1 MATTQS
7 LQDEAV
13 ALAQSRRESDL
24 DALIEELSIP
34 SISTLPERRDDCLA
48 NARWL
53 RDRFTAMNMKT
64 DIIDVREGGL
74 PVVMAEWNQHPGK
87 PHLTIYGHYD
97 VQPVDP
103 VDEWKT
109 PPFDPIARDGHLYAR
124 GAADNKGNHMAT
136 VKAVEHLF
144 ALGGAPIN
152 LRFLLEGEEEI
163 TGPSLPQFLR
173 ERGSSLKTD
182 SVLIWDSGMDEEG
195 MPTLATSLRGLIYT
209 ELRATG
215 PAVDLHS
222 GTYGGIAPNPI
233 NTLARIVAELKDR
246 DGRVTI
252 PGFYDAVR
260 DPSAA
265 EAADWKRKD
274 SDFTAEM
281 LRLTGAKA
289 LEGEPDFTGL
299 ARAGARPTLDAN
311 GFVGG
316 FTGKG
321 AKTVIPSHAMA
332 KVSMRLVPD
341 QDWKAILAS
350 FKSHVQSLTTP
361 GVQIEIEVIGSAPP
375 VLCSVDH
382 DAARALTAA
391 YKAAFGKETALV
403 RVGGSIPVAVD
414 FQEAVG
420 APLVISGIAQA
431 DCAIH
436 SPNEHLLIDNYH
448 RGIEAVIRFICGLA
462 ETSS

>member
-7 LQDEAV
+7 LQEAAI
-13 ALAQSRRESDL
+13 ALAQSRRHKDL
-24 DALIEELSIP
+24 EDLVEELRIP
-34 SISTLPERRDDCLA
+34 SISTLPERREDCLR

-53 RDRFTAMNMKT
+53 RDRFAAMDMKT
-64 DIIDVREGGL
+64 EIVDVREGGL
-74 PVVMAEWNQHPGK
+74 PVVMAEWNGRPGQ

-103 VDEWKT
+103 VDEWT
-109 PPFDPIARDGHLYAR
+109 SPPFEPEVRDGHLYAR
-124 GAADNKGNHMAT
+124 GAADNKGNHMTT

-144 ALGGAPIN
+144 ASGGSPIN

-163 TGPSLPQFLR
+163 TGPSLPQLLR
-173 ERGSSLKTD
+173 ARGSSLKTD

-195 MPTLATSLRGLIYT
+195 NPTLATALRGILYT
-209 ELRATG
+209 ELRAKG
-215 PAVDLHS
+215 PAVDVHS
-222 GTYGGIAPNPI
+222 GTYGGVAPNPI
-233 NTLARIVAELKDR
+233 NTLARVIGELKDR
-246 DGRVTI
+246 DGHVTV

-260 DPSAA
+260 EPGADELAEWKKKDARYSA
-265 EAADWKRKD
+265 DI
-274 SDFTAEM
+274 
-281 LRLTGAKA
+281 LRMTGAKS
-289 LEGEPDFTGL
+289 LEGEEGFLAL
-299 ARAGARPTLDAN
+299 ARAGGWPTLDAN
-311 GFVGG
+311 GFIGG

-321 AKTVIPSHAMA
+321 AKTVIPAEASA

-341 QDWKAILAS
+341 QDWKAILAAYE
-350 FKSHVQSLTTP
+350 KHVAALSTP
-361 GVQIEIEVIGSAPP
+361 GVEITVELIGSAPP
-375 VLCSVDH
+375 VLCGVDH
-382 DAARALTAA
+382 EAARALRAA
-391 YKAAFGKETALV
+391 YGEAFGRQTALI

-462 ETSS
+462 Q

>member
-7 LQDEAV
+7 LQEAAI
-13 ALAQSRRESDL
+13 ALAQSRRHKDL
-24 DALIEELSIP
+24 EDLVEELRIP
-34 SISTLPERRDDCLA
+34 SISTLPERREDCVR

-53 RDRFTAMNMKT
+53 HDRFAAMDMKT
-64 DIIDVREGGL
+64 EIVDVREGGL
-74 PVVMAEWNQHPGK
+74 PVVMAEWNGRPGQ

-103 VDEWKT
+103 VDEWT
-109 PPFDPIARDGHLYAR
+109 SPPFEPEVRDGHLYAR
-124 GAADNKGNHMAT
+124 GAADNKGNHMTT

-144 ALGGAPIN
+144 ASGGSPIN

-163 TGPSLPQFLR
+163 TGPSLPQLLR
-173 ERGSSLKTD
+173 ARGSSLKTD

-195 MPTLATSLRGLIYT
+195 NPTLATALRGILYT
-209 ELRATG
+209 ELRAKG
-215 PAVDLHS
+215 PAVDVHS
-222 GTYGGIAPNPI
+222 GTYGGVAPNPI
-233 NTLARIVAELKDR
+233 NTLARVIGELKDR
-246 DGRVTI
+246 DGHVTV

-260 DPSAA
+260 EPGADELAEWKKKDARYSA
-265 EAADWKRKD
+265 DI
-274 SDFTAEM
+274 
-281 LRLTGAKA
+281 LRMTGAKS
-289 LEGEPDFTGL
+289 LEGEEGFLAL
-299 ARAGARPTLDAN
+299 ARAGGRPTLDAN
-311 GFVGG
+311 GFIGG

-321 AKTVIPSHAMA
+321 AKTVIPAEASA

-341 QDWKAILAS
+341 QDWKAILAAYE
-350 FKSHVQSLTTP
+350 KHVAALSTP
-361 GVQIEIEVIGSAPP
+361 GVEIAVELIGSAPP
-375 VLCSVDH
+375 VLCGVDH
-382 DAARALTAA
+382 EAARALRAA
-391 YKAAFGKETALV
+391 YGEAFGRQTALI

-462 ETSS
+462 Q